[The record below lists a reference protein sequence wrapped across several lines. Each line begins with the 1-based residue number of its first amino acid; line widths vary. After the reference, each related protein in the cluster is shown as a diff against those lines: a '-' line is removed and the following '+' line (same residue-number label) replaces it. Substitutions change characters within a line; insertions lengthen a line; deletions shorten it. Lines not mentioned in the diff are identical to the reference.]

1 MTKIIMFPE
10 KYISCA
16 ERLVSKGLRILNFL
30 KFSVYIRAHRLALN
44 NHPLSP
50 RKSDSLVLLHSK
62 KEEEARD
69 THTHTHVPPR
79 IATLGAN
86 SLPKRQRNATRRMN
100 SSIQPTKLSPC
111 THTHTQR
118 INLQR
123 YTVNSA
129 EFV

>member
-1 MTKIIMFPE
+1 MFPE

-69 THTHTHVPPR
+69 THTHTRSSTYRNSRCKLVTQ
-79 IATLGAN
+79 AT
-86 SLPKRQRNATRRMN
+86 T
-100 SSIQPTKLSPC
+100 
-111 THTHTQR
+111 
-118 INLQR
+118 
-123 YTVNSA
+123 
-129 EFV
+129 